1 MKNATSALLLL
12 LAINATS
19 TAMDA
24 PELITPT
31 PGQHYTPTQGTLFT
45 WQPKAGYDTWIL
57 QVADNQGLAHPFI
70 VEEVHAPILRCPT
83 PLPAGA
89 HLYWRVLYVNSEGQ
103 ISWSGTGHFWTTP
116 SLQRHS
122 SLIGD

>member
-1 MKNATSALLLL
+1 MKNAVTTTLLL
-12 LAINATS
+12 LAIAATS

-31 PGQHYTPTQGTLFT
+31 SGQHYVPTQAALFA

-57 QVADNQGLAHPFI
+57 QVADNQGMAYPFI
-70 VEEVHAPILRCPT
+70 DVEVHDTSLRCPA
-83 PLPAGA
+83 PLPVGA
-89 HLYWRVLYVNSEGQ
+89 HLYWRVLYVNDEGQ
-103 ISWSGTGHFWTTP
+103 ACWSGTGHFWTTP
-116 SLQRHS
+116 SLQRR